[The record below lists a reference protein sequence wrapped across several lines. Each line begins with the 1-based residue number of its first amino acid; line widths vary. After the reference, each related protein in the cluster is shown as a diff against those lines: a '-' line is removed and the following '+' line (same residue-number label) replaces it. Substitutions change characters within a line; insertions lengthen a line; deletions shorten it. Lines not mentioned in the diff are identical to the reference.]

1 MTKPHKWANE
11 IIAWANGGEIEF
23 LDEGYWE
30 DAKVPRWDEGIE
42 YRIKPQPKEK
52 KSLYV
57 YTDSGS
63 VRVVI
68 DKSIAQGYWIYIG
81 KIEVQND

>member
-1 MTKPHKWANE
+1 MNKHKWANE
-11 IIAWANGGEIEF
+11 IIAWAKGAEIEY
-23 LDEGYWE
+23 LDGTEWAVAYSP
-30 DAKVPRWDEGIE
+30 VWDEGAQ

-57 YTDSGS
+57 YTDCGC

-68 DKSIAQGYWIYIG
+68 DKSIAQGHWTYAG
-81 KIEVQND
+81 KIEVLND